1 MGSAVPVSWVWL
13 WHFPDSLRRGITRGC
28 SRVTAKSNGGRPK
41 CCIRISSFLRSK
53 TLNAR
58 LRRAFL
64 LWRSNEGYPAPACPL
79 QHIADSYLGGNTLA
93 TGVWVVING
102 LYLTLC
108 ACENVSASHRL
119 TMTGVFKYHMTIIEC
134 KSRIGGNR

>member
-1 MGSAVPVSWVWL
+1 MPVNRHVTTLCGSRKVSSIMG
-13 WHFPDSLRRGITRGC
+13 GC
-28 SRVTAKSNGGRPK
+28 FCVTAELNGGRPK
-41 CCIRISSFLRSK
+41 CCIRISLFS
-53 TLNAR
+53 
-58 LRRAFL
+58 RRAFL
-64 LWRSNEGYPAPACPL
+64 LWRSDESYPVPACPP
-79 QHIADSYLGGNTLA
+79 QHIADSYLGGNALA
-93 TGVWVVING
+93 AGAWVVINC